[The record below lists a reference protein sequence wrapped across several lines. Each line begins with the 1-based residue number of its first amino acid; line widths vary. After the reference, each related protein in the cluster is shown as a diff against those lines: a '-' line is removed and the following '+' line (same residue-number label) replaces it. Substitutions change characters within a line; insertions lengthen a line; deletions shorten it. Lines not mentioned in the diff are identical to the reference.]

1 MENLTGN
8 DVLILHYIAKR
19 SKASELNQTFWK
31 NDYFN
36 DNEKSLNKLFNNGY
50 LEMRYDERISLNKL
64 KVEELK
70 EILVKGELKATG
82 RKNDLIERIIEECD
96 KKYYQKY
103 LELERYITDKGESLL
118 ARTKFVLVTHS
129 NNIAYPV
136 DIYNFYLGNQN
147 LDELDLICDFIE
159 CKVKFDKETKE
170 ISENSYLYHQL
181 SQVCNIYNNQKK
193 QLYYLL
199 KSCYEFLSSD
209 IPYFCSTS
217 IKEFKNY
224 VNRLNFHTKEI
235 SLLLQSN
242 QDLKENME
250 SYINSLE
257 KTYYNNY
264 FNNDEIKNLIIAFC
278 LKNSYEVDRIIVNI
292 YKRNQ
297 AERKFNGS
305 ISEETQQENFRI
317 EFEEDKKEKIGFIEK
332 IKSFFNSN

>member
-36 DNEKSLNKLFNNGY
+36 DNEKSLNKLLHNGY
-50 LEMRYDERISLNKL
+50 IEMRYDERISLNKL
-64 KVEELK
+64 KVEEIK
-70 EILVKGELKATG
+70 EILVSCGLKVTG
-82 RKNDLIERIIEECD
+82 KKNDLIDRVIEECD

-103 LELERYITDKGESLL
+103 LELERYITDKGENLL
-118 ARTKFVLVTHS
+118 SRTKFVLVAHS
-129 NNIAYPV
+129 SNIAYPV
-136 DIYNFYLGNQN
+136 DIYNFYLKNQN
-147 LDELDLICDFIE
+147 LDELELICDFIE
-159 CKVKFDKETKE
+159 CKVNFEKETKE
-170 ISENSYLYHQL
+170 ISDQSYLYHQL
-181 SQVCNIYNNQKK
+181 SHVCNIYNNQKK

-199 KSCYEFLSSD
+199 KSCYEFLSTD
-209 IPYFCSTS
+209 TPYFRLIN

-224 VNRLNFHTKEI
+224 VNRLSFHTKDI

-264 FNNDEIKNLIIAFC
+264 FNNDEIKKLIIAFC

-297 AERKFNGS
+297 AEGKFNGS
-305 ISEETQQENFRI
+305 ISEEIRLENFRI
-317 EFEEDKKEKIGFIEK
+317 ELEEDKKEKIGFMDK
-332 IKSFFNSN
+332 IKSWFKD

>member
-19 SKASELNQTFWK
+19 SKASELNQIFWK

-36 DNEKSLNKLFNNGY
+36 DNEKSLNKLLDNGY
-50 LEMRYDERISLNKL
+50 IEMRYDERISLNKL

-70 EILVKGELKATG
+70 EILVRGELKVTG
-82 RKNDLIERIIEECD
+82 KKNDLIERIIEECD
-96 KKYYQKY
+96 KRYYQRY
-103 LELERYITDKGESLL
+103 LELERYITDKGEKLL
-118 ARTKFVLVTHS
+118 ARTKFVLVAHS

-136 DIYNFYLGNQN
+136 DIYNFYLNNQSS
-147 LDELDLICDFIE
+147 DELDLICDFIE
-159 CKVKFDKETKE
+159 CKVRFDKETKE
-170 ISENSYLYHQL
+170 ISDNSYLYYQL
-181 SQVCNIYNNQKK
+181 SQVCNIYNNQEK

-199 KSCYEFLSSD
+199 KSCYEFISTD
-209 IPYFCSTS
+209 TPYFRLIN

-224 VNRLNFHTKEI
+224 VNRLSFHTKDI

-264 FNNDEIKNLIIAFC
+264 FNNNEIKNLIIAFC

-297 AERKFNGS
+297 AEGKFDGN
-305 ISEETQQENFRI
+305 ISDGIYEYCYPQKI
-317 EFEEDKKEKIGFIEK
+317 EDEKKEKVSLINK
-332 IKSFFNSN
+332 IVSWLNN

>member
-36 DNEKSLNKLFNNGY
+36 DNEKSLNKLLDNGY
-50 LEMRYDERISLNKL
+50 IEIRYDERISLNKL

-70 EILVKGELKATG
+70 EILDRGELKVTG
-82 RKNDLIERIIEECD
+82 KKNDLIERIIEECD
-96 KKYYQKY
+96 KKYYQRY

-118 ARTKFVLVTHS
+118 ARTKFVLVAHS

-136 DIYNFYLGNQN
+136 DIYNFYLSNQN

-170 ISENSYLYHQL
+170 ISDNSYLYHQL
-181 SQVCNIYNNQKK
+181 SQVCNIYNNQEK

-224 VNRLNFHTKEI
+224 VNRLSFHTKDI

-250 SYINSLE
+250 PYINSLE

-278 LKNSYEVDRIIVNI
+278 LKNSYEVNRIIVNI

-297 AERKFNGS
+297 AEGKFNGS
-305 ISEETQQENFRI
+305 ISEEIQQENFRI
-317 EFEEDKKEKIGFIEK
+317 EFEEDKKEKIGFMDK

>member
-1 MENLTGN
+1 
-8 DVLILHYIAKR
+8 
-19 SKASELNQTFWK
+19 
-31 NDYFN
+31 
-36 DNEKSLNKLFNNGY
+36 
-50 LEMRYDERISLNKL
+50 MRYDERISLNKL

-70 EILVKGELKATG
+70 EILVRGELKVTG
-82 RKNDLIERIIEECD
+82 KKNDLIERIIEECD
-96 KKYYQKY
+96 KRYYQRY
-103 LELERYITDKGESLL
+103 LELERYITDKGEKLL
-118 ARTKFVLVTHS
+118 ARTKFVLVAHS

-136 DIYNFYLGNQN
+136 DIYNFYLNNQSS
-147 LDELDLICDFIE
+147 DELDLICDFIE
-159 CKVKFDKETKE
+159 CKVRFDKETKE
-170 ISENSYLYHQL
+170 ISDNSYLYYQL
-181 SQVCNIYNNQKK
+181 SQVCNIYNNQEK

-199 KSCYEFLSSD
+199 KSCYEFISTD
-209 IPYFCSTS
+209 TPYFRLIN

-224 VNRLNFHTKEI
+224 VNRLSFHTKDI

-297 AERKFNGS
+297 AEGKFDGN
-305 ISEETQQENFRI
+305 ISDGIYEYCYPQKI
-317 EFEEDKKEKIGFIEK
+317 EDEKKEKVSLINK
-332 IKSFFNSN
+332 IVSWLNN

>member
-19 SKASELNQTFWK
+19 SKASELNQAFWR

-50 LEMRYDERISLNKL
+50 LEMRYDEEISLNKL

-70 EILVKGELKATG
+70 EILVSSGLKTTG

-103 LELERYITDKGESLL
+103 LELERYITNKGESLL
-118 ARTKFVLVTHS
+118 SRTKFVLVTHS

-136 DIYNFYLGNQN
+136 DIYNFYLSNQN
-147 LDELDLICDFIE
+147 LDELELICDFIE

-170 ISENSYLYHQL
+170 ISDQSYLYHQL
-181 SQVCNIYNNQKK
+181 SQVCNIYNNQEK

-209 IPYFCSTS
+209 TPYFCSTS

-224 VNRLNFHTKEI
+224 INRLRIHTKDI

-242 QDLKENME
+242 IDLKENME

-264 FNNDEIKNLIIAFC
+264 FNSNEIKNLIIAFC
-278 LKNSYEVDRIIVNI
+278 LKNSYEVDRVIVDI

-297 AERKFNGS
+297 AEGKFNGS
-305 ISEETQQENFRI
+305 ISEEVQIENSRI
-317 EFEEDKKEKIGFIEK
+317 EFKDYKEEKISFIGK
-332 IKSFFNSN
+332 IKSLFYNN